1 MIFENPK
8 GRKFDL
14 DQIVGHIKEKFNKH
28 PHEIF
33 KIIIGTDSQKKSSS
47 INFISVIVVYRMGK
61 GGTYFIYRERLNN
74 NITLKQKIY
83 KEAYMSLKI
92 AQEIRGKL
100 TMVKENEIL
109 ELHVD
114 IGEQGQTREYIKELV
129 KYIEE
134 EGFQTS
140 IKPKSFAASKVADR
154 HTKN

>member
-1 MIFENPK
+1 MIFENPR

-14 DQIVGHIKEKFNKH
+14 DQIVEYIREKFKKH
-28 PHEIF
+28 PYEIF
-33 KIIIGTDSQKKSSS
+33 KIIIGTDSQKKSKS
-47 INFISVIVVYRMGK
+47 INFISVIVVYRLGK

-74 NITLKQKIY
+74 NIGLKQKIY
-83 KEAYMSLKI
+83 KEAHMSLEI
-92 AQEIRGKL
+92 AQKIRGKL
-100 TMVKENEIL
+100 TILKENEIL

-129 KYIEE
+129 KYIEG

-140 IKPKSFAASKVADR
+140 IKPQSFAASKVADR